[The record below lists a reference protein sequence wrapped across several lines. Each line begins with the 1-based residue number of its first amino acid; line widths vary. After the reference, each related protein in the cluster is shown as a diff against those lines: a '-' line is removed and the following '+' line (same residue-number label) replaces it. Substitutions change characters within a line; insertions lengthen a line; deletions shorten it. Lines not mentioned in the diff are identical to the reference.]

1 MIVYRPHDESVRLH
15 ALFVSPG
22 SLGHTSSDFMEGD
35 RPKLFKVEFV
45 YGKADVPSGLGRY
58 LIDTGQAQTT
68 RLLLPPE
75 ATLRGRHA
83 GQNAG

>member
-1 MIVYRPHDESVRLH
+1 MIVYRPHDEGVHRH

-22 SLGHTSSDFMEGD
+22 SLGHVSSDFMEGGK
-35 RPKLFKVEFV
+35 PKLFRVEFI
-45 YGKADVPSGLGRY
+45 YGRAEVPSWLGHY
-58 LIDTGQAQTT
+58 LIDTGQAQRS